1 MSINAPFVLVTQDV
15 GHWAPVQLIETAK
28 LDVFE
33 VGFELGGKNFYIWAE
48 I

>member
-33 VGFELGGKNFYIWAE
+33 GIGDKEKHD
-48 I
+48 